1 MKKLIL
7 VLILLIFSVGTD
19 GLSFAQAARNLP
31 ELDLVQMFANTP
43 DRTVS
48 GVRLTNIMNI
58 KIDSVNRIKNVYNQ
72 IYYGSFEP
80 NQIICK
86 TKWFYDEDTS
96 RIVPSVMWSVW
107 YQPGAMVDKNNTE
120 CVDSVKKPSTP
131 SSWYRQGYRWLGSGF
146 EAHKDLVWFS
156 QMTTIRPSLK
166 GTWCK
171 AASVSYLETGTGTE
185 SWPRFQKAVFQFSS
199 ASEDFTTL
207 VSRDVSCTAD
217 LATYSRWMRTP
228 GWSYVFLSE

>member
-7 VLILLIFSVGTD
+7 ALILLLASVGTD
-19 GLSFAQAARNLP
+19 GLGFAQAVRSLP

-48 GVRLTNIMNI
+48 GVRITNIMNV
-58 KIDSVNRIKNVYNQ
+58 KLDSKRIKNVYSQ

-80 NQIICK
+80 NQIVCK
-86 TKWFYDEDTS
+86 TKWFYDEDTG
-96 RIVPSVMWSVW
+96 RIVPTVMWSVW
-107 YQPGAMVDKNNTE
+107 YQPGAMVDKHNTE
-120 CVDSVKKPSTP
+120 CVDTEKKPLVST
-131 SSWYRQGYRWLGSGF
+131 SWYRQGYRWLGSGF

-156 QMTTIRPSLK
+156 QLKATRPSLK
-166 GTWCK
+166 GNWCK
-171 AASVSYLETGTGTE
+171 AASVSYLETEMGTE
-185 SWPRFQKAVFQFSS
+185 SWPRFQKAVFEFNT
-199 ASEDFTTL
+199 ASKVITTL
-207 VSRDVSCTAD
+207 VSRDVSCTTD